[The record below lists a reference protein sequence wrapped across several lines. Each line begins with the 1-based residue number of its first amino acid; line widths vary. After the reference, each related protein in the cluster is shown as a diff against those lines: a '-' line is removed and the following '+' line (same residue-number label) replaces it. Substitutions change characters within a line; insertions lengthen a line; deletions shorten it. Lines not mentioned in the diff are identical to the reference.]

1 MNELT
6 SPRETGNTSPGNVV
20 SSSGDIG
27 ASTRARPSALLVYAE
42 ELNRGFLTARRLRRL
57 EQICDVVSPDPVAR
71 FDDAR
76 VESALERVEI
86 LITSWGCPP
95 IDEAIL
101 ARMPALVGIFHAA
114 GTVKGH
120 VTKACFERG
129 LRVTSAAGANAIPVA
144 DYTIATILLAN
155 KRAFRIQ
162 RRYRENRRFELW
174 HREFPGLGNAGKTI
188 GIVGAS
194 RVGRLVLD
202 RLRPL
207 GFELLVHD
215 PYLDVA
221 EAHALGAEP
230 CDLDDL
236 LGRADV
242 VSLHAPALPET
253 FQMIDRRRLA
263 LLRNGTIFV
272 NTARGALVDTRALTD
287 ELVSGRIDAVLDTM
301 DPEILPPDSP
311 LYDLDNV
318 FLTPHIAGS
327 LGAETHRMLDD
338 TIDEIERFVRGEA
351 LRSEVRA
358 EDWARIA

>member
-1 MNELT
+1 MA
-6 SPRETGNTSPGNVV
+6 
-20 SSSGDIG
+20 SSFTDSD
-27 ASTRARPSALLVYAE
+27 APTRDRPTALLVFAE
-42 ELNRGFLTARRLRRL
+42 ELNRGFLTNDRLRRL
-57 EQICDVVSPDPVAR
+57 EQSCKVVLPEPVAR
-71 FDDAR
+71 FDDPRAADR
-76 VESALERVEI
+76 LSKVEI
-86 LITSWGCPP
+86 LVTSWGCPP
-95 IDEAIL
+95 IDDAAL
-101 ARMPALVGIFHAA
+101 AQMPALRGIFHAA

-120 VTKACFERG
+120 VTQACFERG
-129 LRVTSAAGANAIPVA
+129 IRVTSAAGANAIPVA
-144 DYTIATILLAN
+144 DYTVAAILLAN

-174 HREFPGLGNAGKTI
+174 HREFPGLGNNRKTV

-194 RVGRLVLD
+194 RVGRLVLS
-202 RLRPL
+202 RLGQL
-207 GFELLVHD
+207 DFELLVHD
-215 PYLDVA
+215 PYLDSDDA
-221 EAHALGAEP
+221 KALGAAP

-253 FQMIDRRRLA
+253 RHMIDRRRLA
-263 LLRNGTIFV
+263 LLRDGAIFV
-272 NTARGALVDTRALTD
+272 NTARGSLVDTDALTD

-301 DPEILPPDSP
+301 DPEILPPESP

-338 TIDEIERFVRGEA
+338 TIDEVERYVRGEP
-351 LRSEVRA
+351 LRDEVRA